1 MKQVTELTDE
11 QVSEYKE
18 QGWVVLPTVFLI
30 KK

>member
-18 QGWVVLPTVFLI
+18 QGWGCSSHGFFS
-30 KK
+30 